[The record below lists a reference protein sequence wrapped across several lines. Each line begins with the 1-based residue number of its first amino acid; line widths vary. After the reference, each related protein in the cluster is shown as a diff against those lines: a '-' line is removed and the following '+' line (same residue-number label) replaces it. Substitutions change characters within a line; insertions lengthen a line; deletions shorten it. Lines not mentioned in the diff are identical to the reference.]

1 MPGGRQQESQVI
13 LHEFLTVYRDAIID
27 RTRARLVARPWPCA
41 SDAELEHGVPLFL
54 TQLCETLKR
63 EATVSPF
70 SSNAIGTAATRHGGE
85 LRALGFSLSQ
95 VVHDYGDI
103 CQAVAELAL
112 EQHAPITTAEFHTL
126 NRCLDT
132 AIAEAVTEH
141 GRVSAERASFDELE
155 RSGEVAHEIR
165 NMVNTASMAFQMLK
179 RGSVAV
185 NGSTGAVL
193 GRSLMDLSA
202 FVESMLSDI
211 RLNAKSQP
219 RERMT
224 VASFVDDITA
234 NARLHADYRGLDFAV
249 EPGPPDLAL
258 SADPQLL
265 ASAVTNLLHNAFKY
279 TRPGGHVILRVHTGD
294 MRLLIEVEDECGGLP
309 AGRGDLFRPFG
320 QRRGSDRSG
329 LGLGLSIA
337 RKAVSAHGGEI
348 VTRNMP
354 GKGCV
359 FVIDIPLAP
368 DEVPTCI

>member
-1 MPGGRQQESQVI
+1 
-13 LHEFLTVYRDAIID
+13 
-27 RTRARLVARPWPCA
+27 
-41 SDAELEHGVPLFL
+41 
-54 TQLCETLKR
+54 
-63 EATVSPF
+63 
-70 SSNAIGTAATRHGGE
+70 
-85 LRALGFSLSQ
+85 
-95 VVHDYGDI
+95 
-103 CQAVAELAL
+103 
-112 EQHAPITTAEFHTL
+112 
-126 NRCLDT
+126 
-132 AIAEAVTEH
+132 
-141 GRVSAERASFDELE
+141 
-155 RSGEVAHEIR
+155 
-165 NMVNTASMAFQMLK
+165 
-179 RGSVAV
+179 
-185 NGSTGAVL
+185 VL

-224 VASFVDDITA
+224 VASFVDDIAA

-258 SADPQLL
+258 TADPQLL

-359 FVIDIPLAP
+359 FVIDIPLAS

>member
-1 MPGGRQQESQVI
+1 VV

-27 RTRARLVARPWPCA
+27 RTRARLVVRPWPSA

-63 EATVSPF
+63 EATASPF

-103 CQAVAELAL
+103 CQAVTELAL

-141 GRVSAERASFDELE
+141 GRVSAERASLDELE
-155 RSGEVAHEIR
+155 RSGEAAHEIR
-165 NMVNTASMAFQMLK
+165 NMLNTASMAFQMLK

-219 RERMT
+219 RERLT
-224 VASFVDDITA
+224 VASFVDDIA
-234 NARLHADYRGLDFAV
+234 SNARLHADYRGLDFAV
-249 EPGPPDLAL
+249 EPGPPDLAVT
-258 SADPQLL
+258 ADPQLL

-279 TRPGGHVILRVHTGD
+279 TRPGGHVILRVYTKD
-294 MRLLIEVEDECGGLP
+294 TRLLIEVEDECGGLP
-309 AGRGDLFRPFG
+309 TGRDDLFQPFG

-359 FVIDIPLAP
+359 FVIDIPLAA
-368 DEVPTCI
+368 DEVPAGI

>member
-1 MPGGRQQESQVI
+1 MI

-41 SDAELEHGVPLFL
+41 SDAELQHGVPLFL

-63 EATVSPF
+63 EATTSPF

-85 LRALGFSLSQ
+85 MRALGFSLSQ

-103 CQAVAELAL
+103 CQAVTELAL
-112 EQHAPITTAEFHTL
+112 EQRAPITTAEFHTL

-141 GRVSAERASFDELE
+141 GRVSADRASLDEFE

-165 NMVNTASMAFQMLK
+165 NMVNTAGVAFQMLK

-202 FVESMLSDI
+202 FVESMLSNI

-219 RERMT
+219 RERVT
-224 VASFVDDITA
+224 VASFVDDIAA

-249 EPGPPDLAL
+249 EPGPPALAVT
-258 SADPQLL
+258 ADPQLL

-279 TRPGGHVILRVHTGD
+279 TRPEGRVILRVRTED
-294 MRLLIEVEDECGGLP
+294 TRLLIEVEDECGGLP
-309 AGRGDLFRPFG
+309 AGGGDLFRPFG
-320 QRRGSDRSG
+320 QRRGRDRSG

-348 VTRNMP
+348 VTRDMP

-359 FVIDIPLAP
+359 FVIDMPLTP
-368 DEVPTCI
+368 NEVPTFN

>member
-1 MPGGRQQESQVI
+1 LI
-13 LHEFLTVYRDAIID
+13 LHEFLTIYRDEIIA

-41 SDAELEHGVPLFL
+41 SDAELEHGVPVFL
-54 TQLCETLKR
+54 TQLCDTLKR
-63 EATVSPF
+63 EATASPF

-85 LRALGFSLSQ
+85 LRTLGFSLSQ

-103 CQAVAELAL
+103 CQAVTEIAL
-112 EQHAPITTAEFHTL
+112 EQRAPITTAEFHTL

-141 GRVSAERASFDELE
+141 GRVSAERASLDELE

-165 NMVNTASMAFQMLK
+165 NMVNTASVAFQMLK

-202 FVESMLSDI
+202 FVETMLSDI

-224 VASFVDDITA
+224 VASFVDDIAA

-249 EPGPPDLAL
+249 EPGPPAL
-258 SADPQLL
+258 VMTADPQLL

-279 TRPGGHVILRVHTGD
+279 TRPEGQIILRVRTED
-294 MRLLIEVEDECGGLP
+294 MRLLIEVEDECGGLLE
-309 AGRGDLFRPFG
+309 AEGDLFRPFG
-320 QRRGSDRSG
+320 QRRGRDRTG

-368 DEVPTCI
+368 DEVPIM